1 MWTTNMKLITLDSE
15 QVLSLYKPLELV
27 FLGLGLLTVFNFKI
41 YIHAKKSFKN
51 YICLH
56 IT

>member
-1 MWTTNMKLITLDSE
+1 MKLITLDSE